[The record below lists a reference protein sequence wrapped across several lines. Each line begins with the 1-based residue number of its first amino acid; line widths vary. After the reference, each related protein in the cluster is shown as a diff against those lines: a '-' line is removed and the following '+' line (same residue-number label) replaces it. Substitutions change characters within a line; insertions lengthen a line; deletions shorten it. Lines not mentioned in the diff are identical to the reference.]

1 MLENEVDTFIE
12 IGPGKT
18 LSGFLRKMAYLQ
30 KNKCRRSG
38 INYWNTTTRRFSRLR
53 SEKKSEMG

>member
-1 MLENEVDTFIE
+1 MLENEVDYR
-12 IGPGKT
+12 
-18 LSGFLRKMAYLQ
+18 LAKMLLGCLLPRWLDQ

>member
-1 MLENEVDTFIE
+1 MLENEVDYR
-12 IGPGKT
+12 
-18 LSGFLRKMAYLQ
+18 LAKMLLGCLYHDGYLQ

-38 INYWNTTTRRFSRLR
+38 INYWITTTHRFSRLR

>member
-1 MLENEVDTFIE
+1 MLENEVDYRLERCCLAVFT
-12 IGPGKT
+12 T
-18 LSGFLRKMAYLQ
+18 MAYLQ